1 MDSPAAPRADLVLE
15 GGGVK
20 GIALVGAIAE
30 TQARGYRLGA
40 PARVAGTSAGAIV
53 GSLLAA
59 GMPVPDMVGLMRG
72 LDYRSFQD
80 GSRFAAVR
88 GLSLLTTLGL
98 HKGDALHRWISARL
112 KECGVETFGQLK
124 LHDPDSALPARHA
137 YKLVVVVSDISS
149 GRMVRLPWDYDRY
162 GLDPDEQPVADA
174 VRASA
179 SIPVF
184 FRPRRIGRSD
194 GRACFHVDGGML
206 SNYPITIFD
215 REDREPRW
223 PTFGVKLSARPQ
235 PGGVFRQWRAV
246 RGPLGY
252 GRALVQTMAEAHDRV
267 QMDEP
272 AIVARTMFARTDGV
286 LATDFDLDPATRD
299 RLYAAGRDA
308 AARFLDDWDHRAY
321 LERHRAST
329 PLARPPAG

>member
-1 MDSPAAPRADLVLE
+1 MSGCADLVLE

-30 TQARGYRLGA
+30 IQERGYRLGA
-40 PARVAGTSAGAIV
+40 PARIAGTSAGAIV
-53 GSLLAA
+53 GSMLAA
-59 GMPVPDMVGLMRG
+59 GMPVPDMVRVMRE

-80 GSRFAAVR
+80 GSRFSVVR
-88 GLSLLTTLGL
+88 GVSLLTTLGL

-112 KECGVETFGQLK
+112 RECGVETFGQLR
-124 LHDPDSALPARHA
+124 LRDAGSALPPQHA

-149 GRMVRLPWDYDRY
+149 GRMVFLPWDYDRY
-162 GLDPDEQPVADA
+162 GLNADDQPVADA

-184 FRPRRIGRSD
+184 FRPSRICRKD
-194 GRACFHVDGGML
+194 GRTCVQVDGGML

-223 PTFGVKLSARPQ
+223 PTFGVKLSGRP
-235 PGGVFRQWRAV
+235 PAGGVFRQWRGIRDPV
-246 RGPLGY
+246 GY
-252 GRALVQTMAEAHDRV
+252 GRALVSTMAEAHDRV

-272 AIVARTMFARTDGV
+272 SIVARTMFARTDGV
-286 LATDFDLDPATRD
+286 LATDFDLDTATRD
-299 RLYAAGRDA
+299 RLFAAGREA
-308 AARFLDDWDHRAY
+308 AAQFLDQWDHRDY
-321 LERHRAST
+321 LRKHRSL
-329 PLARPPAG
+329 P

>member
-1 MDSPAAPRADLVLE
+1 MTMDGCADLVLE

-30 TQARGYRLGA
+30 MEARGHRFGA
-40 PARVAGTSAGAIV
+40 PARIAGTSAGAIV

-59 GMPVPDMVGLMRG
+59 GMPVPEMVRVMRG
-72 LDYRSFQD
+72 VDYRSFQD
-80 GSRFAAVR
+80 GSRFAVVR

-98 HKGDALHRWISARL
+98 HKGDALHRWIAARL
-112 KECGVETFGQLK
+112 RDCGVETFGQLK
-124 LHDPDSALPARHA
+124 LDDPGSALPPEHA

-149 GRMVRLPWDYDRY
+149 GRMVRLPWDYERY
-162 GLDPDEQPVADA
+162 GLDADDQPVADA

-184 FRPRRIGRSD
+184 FRPCRICRED
-194 GRACFHVDGGML
+194 GRRCVQVDGGML

-235 PGGVFRQWRAV
+235 PGLFRQWRGV
-246 RGPLGY
+246 RGPVGY
-252 GRALVQTMAEAHDRV
+252 GRALVSTMAEAHDRV

-272 AIVARTMFARTDGV
+272 SIVARTMFARTGGV
-286 LATDFDLDPATRD
+286 LATDFDLDAPTRD
-299 RLYAAGRDA
+299 RLYAAGREA
-308 AARFLDDWDHRAY
+308 AARFLDHWDYDAY
-321 LERHRAST
+321 LARYRHQPT
-329 PLARPPAG
+329 PH

>member
-1 MDSPAAPRADLVLE
+1 MDSSAVRRADLVLE

-30 TQARGYRLGA
+30 MEARGYRLGA
-40 PARVAGTSAGAIV
+40 PARVAGTSAGAII
-53 GSLLAA
+53 GSLVAA
-59 GMPVPDMVGLMRG
+59 GMPVPDMIELMRG
-72 LDYRSFQD
+72 LDYRTFQD

-98 HKGDALHRWISARL
+98 HKGDALHRWIAARL

-124 LHDPDSALPARHA
+124 LHDPDSALPPQHA

-149 GRMVRLPWDYDRY
+149 GRMVRLPWDYERY
-162 GLDPDEQPVADA
+162 GLPADEQPVADA

-184 FRPRRIGRSD
+184 FRPRRLCRND
-194 GRACFHVDGGML
+194 GRQCLHVDGGML

-223 PTFGVKLSARPQ
+223 PTFGVKLSARSPSE
-235 PGGVFRQWRAV
+235 GVYREWRAV
-246 RGPLGY
+246 RGPVGY
-252 GRALVQTMAEAHDRV
+252 GRALVSTMAEAHDRV

-286 LATDFDLDPATRD
+286 LATDFDLDAATRE
-299 RLYAAGRDA
+299 RLFQAGRAA
-308 AARFLDDWDHRAY
+308 AARFLDDWDHRTY
-321 LERHRAST
+321 LAHYRPLVTPASD
-329 PLARPPAG
+329 

>member
-1 MDSPAAPRADLVLE
+1 MNGYADLVLE

-30 TQARGYRLGA
+30 MEARGYRLGA

-53 GSLLAA
+53 GSMLAA
-59 GMPVPDMVGLMRG
+59 GMPVPDMVRVMRE

-80 GSRFAAVR
+80 GSRFALVR
-88 GLSLLTTLGL
+88 GLSLLTTLGM
-98 HKGDALHRWISARL
+98 HRGDALHRWISARL
-112 KECGVETFGQLK
+112 KECGIETWGQLK
-124 LHDPDSALPARHA
+124 LRDPDSALPPGHA
-137 YKLVVVVSDISS
+137 YRLVVVVSDISS
-149 GRMVRLPWDYDRY
+149 GRMVCLPWDYERY
-162 GLDPDEQPVADA
+162 GLNADDQSVADA

-184 FRPRRIGRSD
+184 FRPCRIGRGD
-194 GRACFHVDGGML
+194 GRKCVQVDGGML

-223 PTFGVKLSARPQ
+223 PTFGVKLSARP
-235 PGGVFRQWRAV
+235 PAGGVFRQWRGV
-246 RGPLGY
+246 RGPIGY

-272 AIVARTMFARTDGV
+272 SIVARTIFAHTGGV
-286 LATDFDLDPATRD
+286 LATDFDLDAATRD
-299 RLYAAGRDA
+299 RLYAAGRKA
-308 AARFLDDWDHRAY
+308 AGEFLDRWNHHDY
-321 LERHRAST
+321 LDTYRRGG
-329 PLARPPAG
+329 PLQRPVTSG